1 MASLA
6 GTVFYLDASA
16 LVKRYV
22 TEPGSARVM
31 ALCQPSMG
39 NTITTARIS
48 QAEAAAAFAGKY
60 RNGELTRA
68 DYAKILQDLAHD
80 FAHQYLLIEIDQTLV
95 DLAVNLTVRHKLRGY
110 DAVQLAAALILNDLL
125 IQAQFPP
132 AVLVVADN
140 NLLSAAQNEGLLTEN
155 PTL

>member
-1 MASLA
+1 MAPLA

-31 ALCQPSMG
+31 ALCQLSMG

-48 QAEAAAAFAGKY
+48 QAEA
-60 RNGELTRA
+60 
-68 DYAKILQDLAHD
+68 
-80 FAHQYLLIEIDQTLV
+80 
-95 DLAVNLTVRHKLRGY
+95 
-110 DAVQLAAALILNDLL
+110 AAALILNDLL